1 MGPSC
6 RSVSAVLDGMGE
18 GKVLKTLKTLGLLN

>member
-6 RSVSAVLDGMGE
+6 RSVSAVLDGMDV
-18 GKVLKTLKTLGLLN
+18 GKVLKTLKILGLLN